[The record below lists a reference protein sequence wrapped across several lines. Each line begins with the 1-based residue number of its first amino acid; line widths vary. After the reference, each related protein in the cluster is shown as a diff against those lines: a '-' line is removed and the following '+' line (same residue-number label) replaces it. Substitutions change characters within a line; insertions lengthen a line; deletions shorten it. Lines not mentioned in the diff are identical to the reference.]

1 MIEKKISVDDA
12 SLLREKVRKRDR
24 RISETFMAYEEQS
37 EYEVVS
43 AFLGLLS
50 SATRYSLVI
59 VNYSLMYLSLS
70 DASLSYLQS
79 MITCDSYCNRDGT
92 NG

>member
-1 MIEKKISVDDA
+1 VIEKKISVDDA